1 VTATVR
7 ITDLIDGRRLGA
19 FQFTVAALC
28 ALIGFTEGFDIN
40 SAGYFAPALAKALS
54 LKHGALGLFFSTG
67 LFGLMLGGL
76 FIAPIAD
83 HIGRKPVL
91 IGSLILY
98 GLASLAASTSTS
110 LLMLEPLWFLV
121 GLGVGGAMPNSIA
134 LTAEYVPQRSR
145 SLIVTMTFNGFIAGS
160 LAAGLTA
167 AHLIK
172 AMGWSSVLIVGGALP
187 LILTPIVLLFLPEST
202 RFLAMRP
209 AHQTKVAALMRRIDR
224 TQPVTGVLYAADHSP
239 ERVSVAA
246 LFGAGRG
253 ARTLLLWT
261 MVFFSFFVMFLMSS
275 WLPTQVASLGVSVVL
290 AIAIGALLQLGG
302 MAGTVLGWALDRF
315 GPGLTLALA
324 YLFGACAI
332 AGIGLVGK
340 NVPLLALCV
349 LAAGFGVL
357 GAQSASNA
365 VAATS
370 YPTEIR
376 STGVG
381 WFFGIGRIGS
391 IIGPSTAAV
400 LLSSGVSNRN
410 VFLLAVIPALCAAA
424 AALGLQFTKP
434 ILTEPRSSR

>member
-98 GLASLAASTSTS
+98 GLASLAAST
-110 LLMLEPLWFLV
+110 
-121 GLGVGGAMPNSIA
+121 
-134 LTAEYVPQRSR
+134 
-145 SLIVTMTFNGFIAGS
+145 GS

-172 AMGWSSVLIVGGALP
+172 AMGWSSVLVVGGALP
-187 LILTPIVLLFLPEST
+187 LILTPIVLLFLPESA